1 MGRLLA
7 IVVFSSMTVAQAAFI
22 DAKPQQTAV
31 TQSDSETDP
40 IPGDM
45 PPLPSAPQGKSTV
58 IGGEIRKVDA
68 VRDQF
73 TLAVFGGRPIKIL
86 FDART
91 QLYRDGIKLAPGDLH
106 PGERA
111 SVETVLDETDIFA
124 LSVRMLS
131 RPPEGD
137 FQGQVLH
144 YNPGTGEVTISGT
157 LSHEPI
163 TLLVPAGTP
172 VLRDEQA
179 AVSSAPSGS
188 SDLVA
193 GALIS
198 IKFESNHQGRGV
210 ATQIT
215 ILATPGSTFVFNGNV
230 SFLDLHSG
238 RLILVN
244 VRDDKSYQIVFDP
257 AHFPM
262 SRHLHQ
268 GDRVT
273 VTANFDGA
281 RYVASSITVS

>member
-7 IVVFSSMTVAQAAFI
+7 IAVFGSVTVTQAVCI

-40 IPGDM
+40 IPADM
-45 PPLPSAPQGKSTV
+45 PALPSAPHGKSTV

-91 QLYRDGIKLAPGDLH
+91 QLYRDGIKLSPGDLH

-111 SVETVLDETDIFA
+111 SVETLLDETDIFA
-124 LSVRMLS
+124 LSVRMWS

-137 FQGQVLH
+137 FQGQVLR
-144 YNPGTGEVTISGT
+144 YNPGTGELTISGT

-163 TLLVPAGTP
+163 KLLVPAGTP

-179 AVSSAPSGS
+179 AFSSAPSGS

-238 RLILVN
+238 RLVLVN
-244 VRDDKSYQIVFDP
+244 VRDEKSYQIVFDP
-257 AHFPM
+257 ARFPM

-281 RYVASSITVS
+281 RYVASSMTVS

>member
-7 IVVFSSMTVAQAAFI
+7 IAVFGSMTVTQAVCI

-40 IPGDM
+40 IPADM
-45 PPLPSAPQGKSTV
+45 PALPSAPQGKSTV

-91 QLYRDGIKLAPGDLH
+91 QLYRDGIKLSPGDLH

-111 SVETVLDETDIFA
+111 SVETLLDETDIFA
-124 LSVRMLS
+124 LSVRMWS

-137 FQGQVLH
+137 FQGQVLR
-144 YNPGTGEVTISGT
+144 YNPGTGELTISGT

-163 TLLVPAGTP
+163 KLLVPAGTP

-179 AVSSAPSGS
+179 AFSSAPSGS

-238 RLILVN
+238 RLVLVN
-244 VRDDKSYQIVFDP
+244 VRDEKSYQIVFDP
-257 AHFPM
+257 ARFPM

-281 RYVASSITVS
+281 RYVASSMTVS

>member
-1 MGRLLA
+1 MRSHNKRQLPSPTQRLTR
-7 IVVFSSMTVAQAAFI
+7 SQ
-22 DAKPQQTAV
+22 
-31 TQSDSETDP
+31 P
-40 IPGDM
+40 ICPA
-45 PPLPSAPQGKSTV
+45 LPSAPQGKSTL

-91 QLYRDGIKLAPGDLH
+91 QLYRDGIKLSPGDLH

-111 SVETVLDETDIFA
+111 SVETCWMKQTSL
-124 LSVRMLS
+124 LSASVCGPAHPRVIS
-131 RPPEGD
+131 KARCC
-137 FQGQVLH
+137 V
-144 YNPGTGEVTISGT
+144 YNPGTGELTISGT

-163 TLLVPAGTP
+163 KLLVPAGTP

-179 AVSSAPSGS
+179 AFSSAPSGS

-198 IKFESNHQGRGV
+198 IKFESNHQGQGV

-230 SFLDLHSG
+230 SFLDLQSG
-238 RLILVN
+238 RLVLVN

-257 AHFPM
+257 ARFPM

-281 RYVASSITVS
+281 RYVACSMTVS

>member
-7 IVVFSSMTVAQAAFI
+7 IAVFGSVTVTQAVCI
-22 DAKPQQTAV
+22 DAKPPQTAI

-40 IPGDM
+40 IPADM
-45 PPLPSAPQGKSTV
+45 PALPSAPQGKSTV

-91 QLYRDGIKLAPGDLH
+91 QLYRDGIKLSPGDLH

-111 SVETVLDETDIFA
+111 SVETLLDETDIFA
-124 LSVRMLS
+124 LSVRMWS

-137 FQGQVLH
+137 FQGQVLR
-144 YNPGTGEVTISGT
+144 YNPGTGELTISGT

-163 TLLVPAGTP
+163 KLLVPAGTP

-179 AVSSAPSGS
+179 AFSSAPSGS

-238 RLILVN
+238 RLVLVN
-244 VRDDKSYQIVFDP
+244 VRDEKSYQIVFDP
-257 AHFPM
+257 ARFPM

-281 RYVASSITVS
+281 RYVASSMTVS

>member
-7 IVVFSSMTVAQAAFI
+7 IAVFGSVTVTQAVCI

-40 IPGDM
+40 IPADM
-45 PPLPSAPQGKSTV
+45 PALPSAPQGKSTV

-111 SVETVLDETDIFA
+111 SVETLLDETDIFA

-137 FQGQVLH
+137 FQGQVLR
-144 YNPGTGEVTISGT
+144 YNPGTGELTISGT

-163 TLLVPAGTP
+163 KLLVPAGTP

-179 AVSSAPSGS
+179 AFSSAPSGS

-262 SRHLHQ
+262 SRHFHQ

-281 RYVASSITVS
+281 RYVASSMTIS

>member
-7 IVVFSSMTVAQAAFI
+7 IAVFGSVTVAQAVFI

-45 PPLPSAPQGKSTV
+45 PALPSAPQGKSTV

-111 SVETVLDETDIFA
+111 SVETLLNETDIFA

-137 FQGQVLH
+137 FQGQVLR

-179 AVSSAPSGS
+179 AFSSAPSGS

-238 RLILVN
+238 RLVLVDA
-244 VRDDKSYQIVFDP
+244 RDDKSYQIVFDP

-262 SRHLHQ
+262 SWHLHQ
-268 GDRVT
+268 GDHVT

-281 RYVASSITVS
+281 RYVASSMTIS

>member
-7 IVVFSSMTVAQAAFI
+7 IAVFGSMTVAQAAFI

-45 PPLPSAPQGKSTV
+45 PALPSAPQGKSTV
-58 IGGEIRKVDA
+58 IGGEIRKVDR

-106 PGERA
+106 PGECA
-111 SVETVLDETDIFA
+111 SVETLLDETNVFA

-172 VLRDEQA
+172 VLRNEQA
-179 AVSSAPSGS
+179 VFSSAPSGS

-198 IKFESNHQGRGV
+198 IKFESNHQGRGA

-262 SRHLHQ
+262 SRHFHQ

-281 RYVASSITVS
+281 RYVASSMTVR

>member
-1 MGRLLA
+1 
-7 IVVFSSMTVAQAAFI
+7 
-22 DAKPQQTAV
+22 
-31 TQSDSETDP
+31 
-40 IPGDM
+40 M
-45 PPLPSAPQGKSTV
+45 PALPSPPQGKSTV

-111 SVETVLDETDIFA
+111 SVETLLNETDIFA

-131 RPPEGD
+131 RPPEGT
-137 FQGQVLH
+137 FQGQVLR

-163 TLLVPAGTP
+163 TLRVPAGTP
-172 VLRDEQA
+172 VLRGEQA
-179 AVSSAPSGS
+179 VLPSAASGS
-188 SDLVA
+188 SDLMA
-193 GALIS
+193 RALIS
-198 IKFESNHQGRGV
+198 IKFESDHQGGGV

-215 ILATPGSTFVFNGNV
+215 LLAAPGSTFVFNGNV

-238 RLILVN
+238 RLVLSDA
-244 VRDDKSYQIVFDP
+244 RDDKSYQIVFDP

-262 SRHLHQ
+262 SRRLHQ
-268 GDRVT
+268 GDHVT

-281 RYVASSITVS
+281 RFVARSIAIN

>member
-7 IVVFSSMTVAQAAFI
+7 IAVFGSMTVTQAVCI
-22 DAKPQQTAV
+22 DAKPPQTAI

-40 IPGDM
+40 IPADM
-45 PPLPSAPQGKSTV
+45 PALPSAPQGKSTV

-91 QLYRDGIKLAPGDLH
+91 QLYRDGIKLSPGDLH

-111 SVETVLDETDIFA
+111 SVETLLDETDIFA
-124 LSVRMLS
+124 LSVRMWS

-137 FQGQVLH
+137 FQGQVLR
-144 YNPGTGEVTISGT
+144 YNPGTGELTISGT

-163 TLLVPAGTP
+163 KLLVPAGTP

-179 AVSSAPSGS
+179 AFSSAPSGS

-198 IKFESNHQGRGV
+198 IKFESNHRGRGV

-238 RLILVN
+238 RLILIN

-262 SRHLHQ
+262 SRHFHQ

-281 RYVASSITVS
+281 RYVASSMTVR

>member
-1 MGRLLA
+1 
-7 IVVFSSMTVAQAAFI
+7 
-22 DAKPQQTAV
+22 
-31 TQSDSETDP
+31 
-40 IPGDM
+40 
-45 PPLPSAPQGKSTV
+45 
-58 IGGEIRKVDA
+58 

-91 QLYRDGIKLAPGDLH
+91 QLYRDGIKLSPGDLH

-111 SVETVLDETDIFA
+111 SVETLLDETDIFA
-124 LSVRMLS
+124 LSVRMWS

-137 FQGQVLH
+137 FQGQVLR
-144 YNPGTGEVTISGT
+144 YNPGTGELTISGT

-163 TLLVPAGTP
+163 KLLVPAGTP

-179 AVSSAPSGS
+179 AFSSAPSGS

-238 RLILVN
+238 RLVLVN

-257 AHFPM
+257 ARFPM

-281 RYVASSITVS
+281 RYVACSMTVS